1 MTHMTF
7 ASARVLLMRLQ
18 AEETR
23 LAVDLTN
30 DPKWLVLPLAQRNEL
45 LLRHSVFER
54 YHALTRPSAADAE
67 KCAAEAGMKLR
78 NFYRVYK
85 AWASAGRTP
94 LDLIPYK
101 GLRGERKSKLANPE
115 IAEAIRKLVD
125 TVLNKDPV
133 APPRKVIRYVKDN
146 WSRPEKL
153 PSDVTLRNFHDK
165 AVRDRKVQP
174 GSLTISF
181 SNMPQEEV
189 VHASTFGEVL
199 IVDHTAPAK
208 VLINGEPAS
217 TPTITLAIDLWSGL
231 PLGVAVSAEAPS
243 TSVAIDALWDAQRR
257 LKVLV
262 KTTETIKPRILYA
275 STFERSWDDFRNW
288 FLKHDYDLIER
299 RDVHLHHGGPT
310 KRIVGSKLGGLSLQ
324 PKLAGRQP
332 GAGHTIDIDTTAL
345 LTLQQ
350 VHHVVDVAIEGM
362 LQHGLDDLGTG
373 TGKLIDLPPRRP
385 KLARG
390 EGAPPV
396 RREATVKIADILN
409 RIRQVVGEHLV
420 ATEML
425 EVDREKREYRIRVC
439 INDQAHRAQTWLDL
453 AAEAI
458 ALHKNK
464 GVAIQ
469 FDVTTHQPANHA
481 AVELQG
487 LQGDRLT

>member
-1 MTHMTF
+1 MTQMTF

-23 LAVDLTN
+23 LALDLAK

-101 GLRGERKSKLANPE
+101 GLRGERKSKLANPA
-115 IAEAIRKLVD
+115 IAEAIKKLVE
-125 TVLNKDPV
+125 TILNKDPV

-189 VHASTFGEVL
+189 VHATTFGEVL
-199 IVDHTAPAK
+199 IVDHTAPAR
-208 VLINGEPAS
+208 VLINGKPAS

-231 PLGVAVSAEAPS
+231 PLGVAVSPEAPS
-243 TSVAIDALWDAQRR
+243 TSAAMDALWDAQRR

-332 GAGHTIDIDTTAL
+332 GASQTIDIDTTAL
-345 LTLQQ
+345 LSLQQ
-350 VHHVVDVAIEGM
+350 VHYVVDAAIENM
-362 LQHGLDDLGTG
+362 LQQGLDDLGTE

-385 KLARG
+385 NLAGG
-390 EGAPPV
+390 ERDLPV
-396 RREATVKIADILN
+396 RRKAAIKIADILN
-409 RIRQVVGEHLV
+409 RIRLVVGEHLV

-425 EVDREKREYRIRVC
+425 EVDSERLEYRIGVC
-439 INDQAHRAQTWLDL
+439 INDQARRAQTWLDL

-458 ALHKNK
+458 AIHKDQ

-469 FDVTTHQPANHA
+469 FDVTTNNQSNTAGAETQGSAGSPA
-481 AVELQG
+481 
-487 LQGDRLT
+487 T